1 MSALTTSLSVSLS
14 AFLSAALTS
23 ALSVA
28 TAMSLSRTG
37 HLTALVSG
45 CPAVA
50 GTLLGMASAAAA
62 LSLPAVAMPV
72 AVLLFFSGLCLLSC
86 RSAAP
91 VCLRPHR
98 LFLFRVLRF
107 HDRLLLKYVSLWCSE
122 NAGPQPGVSCT
133 HQIVLA

>member
-14 AFLSAALTS
+14 
-23 ALSVA
+23 VA

-37 HLTALVSG
+37 PLTALVSG

-50 GTLLGMASAAAA
+50 GTLLGMASAAA

-98 LFLFRVLRF
+98 LFLFLVLRF

>member
-1 MSALTTSLSVSLS
+1 MSALTTSLS
-14 AFLSAALTS
+14 A

-37 HLTALVSG
+37 PLTALVSG

-50 GTLLGMASAAAA
+50 GTLLGMASAAA

-98 LFLFRVLRF
+98 LFLFLVLRF

>member
-14 AFLSAALTS
+14 A

-50 GTLLGMASAAAA
+50 GTLLGMASAAAP
-62 LSLPAVAMPV
+62 SLPAVAMPV
-72 AVLLFFSGLCLLSC
+72 AVLLFFSGLCPLSC
-86 RSAAP
+86 RSATT

-98 LFLFRVLRF
+98 LFLFLVLRF